1 MSSPERLHGASVTG
15 TRHADNQDRY
25 LARAAGHGAVLA
37 VADGMGGLAGG
48 ALAAQTA
55 IDLVRAR
62 VDVAAV
68 TPEALREI
76 IVEAG
81 ERIAARA
88 DADPALEGMGTTLVV
103 AVAAGERAV
112 WAHAGD
118 SRLYHLSRGVLAQVT
133 RDHRFLQDLVDSGDV
148 LPEELSRH
156 PLRNVL
162 DQCVGCPGL
171 RPDCGELSMRDGDLL
186 VLTTDGL
193 HDHVGPAMLQE
204 VLTSSPDL
212 GFVSAELMAAARRA
226 GSTDDVSLVIF
237 RFSAGDPA

>member
-1 MSSPERLHGASVTG
+1 MSSQGRVHGASVKG
-15 TRHADNQDRY
+15 ARRKDNQDRY
-25 LARAAGHGAVLA
+25 LALAAGHGAVLA

-48 ALAAQTA
+48 ALAAQAA

-68 TPEALREI
+68 TPEVLREI

-81 ERIAARA
+81 ARIAARA

-103 AVAAGERAV
+103 AVAVGERAV

-118 SRLYHLSRGVLAQVT
+118 SRLYHLSRGLLAQVT
-133 RDHRFLQDLVDSGDV
+133 RDHRFLQDLLDSGDV

-171 RPDCGELSMRDGDLL
+171 WPDCGELSVRDGDML

-193 HDHVGPAMLQE
+193 HDHVAPAMLQE
-204 VLTSSPDL
+204 ALTSSPDL
-212 GFVSAELMAAARRA
+212 GIVSGGLMAAARRA

-237 RFSAGDPA
+237 RVSLGESA